1 MADELTV
8 RMFRLASCQ
17 ATLFT
22 PDEEIS
28 TTKLLD
34 GVVHRW
40 LDRFDADPVI
50 IPASEDIPR
59 EDPRIILNSTSGN
72 WRCEI
77 ASMRINLFWRRTNTT
92 TAEPTLFEF
101 YAEAVRMLNEY
112 TKFLNARVGR
122 MAAVLNRFV
131 EHATPGL
138 FLSRHFCQDRWSAAP
153 LNRPENFELHAH
165 KRYRLAGEFEVNSW
179 VRSKTGT
186 VSGEHPHPIVLVEQD
201 LDTPAEDGDRRRFS
215 AEEIARFFGECSY
228 VFDSILWLYYPEV
241 GGVESGTS

>member
-1 MADELTV
+1 MADELVV

-22 PDEEIS
+22 PDAEIS

-34 GVVHRW
+34 GLVHRW
-40 LDRFDADPVI
+40 KGRFDADPVI
-50 IPASEDIPR
+50 VPANEDNPR
-59 EDPRIILNSTSGN
+59 EDPQMILGSTSGN

-101 YAEAVRMLNEY
+101 YAEATRMLNEY
-112 TKFLNARVGR
+112 REFLNARVGR
-122 MAAVLNRFV
+122 MAAGVNRFV

-138 FLSRHFCQDRWSAAP
+138 FLARHFCKDRWSAAP

-179 VRSKTGT
+179 VRNRTGT
-186 VSGEHPHPIVLVEQD
+186 VSGEPPHPIVSVEQE
-201 LDTPAEDGDRRRFS
+201 LDTLAEDSDRRRFS

-228 VFDSILWLYYPEV
+228 VFDSILWLYYPE
-241 GGVESGTS
+241 GGGEESGA

>member
-1 MADELTV
+1 MAEELTV
-8 RMFRLASCQ
+8 GMFRLASCQ

-28 TTKLLD
+28 TTRLLN
-34 GVVHRW
+34 GVARRW
-40 LDRFDADPVI
+40 LDRFDADPVV
-50 IPASEDIPR
+50 IPATEDIPR
-59 EDPRIILNSTSGN
+59 EDPRMILNSTSGN

-77 ASMRINLFWRRTNTT
+77 ASTRINLFWRRTNTT
-92 TAEPTLFEF
+92 TAEPTLSEF
-101 YAEAVRMLNEY
+101 YAEATRMLNEY
-112 TKFLNARVGR
+112 KEFLNARVGR

-131 EHATPGL
+131 EHATPAL
-138 FLSRHFCQDRWSAAP
+138 FLARHFCQDRWSAAP

-186 VSGEHPHPIVLVEQD
+186 VSGEPPHPIVSVEQE
-201 LDTPAEDGDRRRFS
+201 LNTPAEDSDSRRFS
-215 AEEIARFFGECSY
+215 AGEIARFFGECSY

-241 GGVESGTS
+241 GGVESGAS

>member
-34 GVVHRW
+34 DVVHRW
-40 LDRFDADPVI
+40 KGRFDAAPVI
-50 IPASEDIPR
+50 IPAGEDIPR
-59 EDPRIILNSTSGN
+59 EDPRIILSSTSGN

-77 ASMRINLFWRRTNTT
+77 APMRINLFWRRTDTA

-101 YAEAVRMLNEY
+101 YAEATRMLNEY
-112 TKFLNARVGR
+112 REFLNARVGR
-122 MAAVLNRFV
+122 VAAALNRFV

-138 FLSRHFCQDRWSAAP
+138 FLARHFCKDRWSSAP

-179 VRSKTGT
+179 VRNKTGT
-186 VSGEHPHPIVLVEQD
+186 VSGEPSHPIVVVEQK
-201 LDTPAEDGDRRRFS
+201 LDTLAEDSDRRRFS

-228 VFDSILWLYYPEV
+228 VLDSILWLYYPE
-241 GGVESGTS
+241 GEGVESGAS